1 MKQRRY
7 INTIPLFLFL
17 FSVDTLS
24 TQTMKITRVMVLVLL
39 GEKVEKLLLGFC
51 RGWLLEGV

>member
-7 INTIPLFLFL
+7 INTIPLFL

-24 TQTMKITRVMVLVLL
+24 TQTMKINRVMVLVLL
-39 GEKVEKLLLGFC
+39 GERVEKLLLGFC